1 LPHQAAYTLASTYTN
16 DSHSKPVD
24 IEDRTVVVPR
34 KENTTKDESP
44 VAVWP
49 LVESALNAVDADPS
63 TQDAAQAA
71 MESSDGCVTLANYL
85 ISQAEYAPKMDYRFK
100 VPLLAYATELAEE
113 DDGAVSIY
121 DPEEGSMFFETADH
135 EFHFDVEQDWTVDWT
150 EVADRVQKG
159 YQWQGVEN
167 EVWALDWLMAYQ
179 DVPLDDYLVSGDED
193 ETE

>member
-1 LPHQAAYTLASTYTN
+1 
-16 DSHSKPVD
+16 VD

-44 VAVWP
+44 IVVWP
-49 LVESALNAVDADPS
+49 LVQSALDAVDADPA
-63 TQDAAQAA
+63 TYDAAQAA
-71 MESSDGCVTLANYL
+71 MEWSDGCVTLANYL
-85 ISQAEYAPKMDYRFK
+85 TSQAEHAPKMDYRFK
-100 VPLLAYATELAEE
+100 VPLLVYATELAEE
-113 DDGAVSIY
+113 DEGAVSIY
-121 DPEEGSMFFETADH
+121 DPEEGALFFETDEH
-135 EFHFDVEQDWTVDWT
+135 EFHFDVDKDWTVDWV

-193 ETE
+193 EEE

>member
-1 LPHQAAYTLASTYTN
+1 M
-16 DSHSKPVD
+16 D

-44 VAVWP
+44 IAVWP
-49 LVESALNAVDADPS
+49 LVESALKAIDADPS

-71 MESSDGCVTLANYL
+71 MESSDGCATLANYL

-100 VPLLAYATELAEE
+100 VPLLVYATELAED

-121 DPEEGSMFFETADH
+121 DPEEGAIFFETTDH
-135 EFHFDVEQDWTVDWT
+135 EFHFDVEQDWTVDWP

-179 DVPLDDYLVSGDED
+179 DVPLDDYLVSGDDD
-193 ETE
+193 EAE